1 MSVGHIAR
9 EFEAV
14 GMATVVIAVKSF
26 EPRVR
31 MMSLPRVLLTSHL
44 LGRPLG
50 NPFDEKGQAD
60 ILKQA
65 IDLLENATAN
75 GTVVDYQDR

>member
-9 EFEAV
+9 EFEAA

-26 EPRVR
+26 ESRVR
-31 MMSLPRVLLTSHL
+31 MMSLPRVLLTPHL
-44 LGRPLG
+44 LGRPMG
-50 NPFDEKGQAD
+50 NPFDEKGQTD
-60 ILKQA
+60 LLKQA
-65 IDLLENATAN
+65 IDLFESATAN